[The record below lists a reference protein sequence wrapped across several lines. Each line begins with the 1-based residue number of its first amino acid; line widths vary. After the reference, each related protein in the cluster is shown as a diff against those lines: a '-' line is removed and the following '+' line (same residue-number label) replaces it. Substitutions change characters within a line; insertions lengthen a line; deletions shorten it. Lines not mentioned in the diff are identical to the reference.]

1 MSAKLK
7 PSTKVYEKDS
17 RGKMTN
23 RWKMQHHT
31 PSGTK
36 TDELL
41 KMYNDP
47 NFSRKKHLVKKEL
60 EKRGVVI

>member
-1 MSAKLK
+1 
-7 PSTKVYEKDS
+7 
-17 RGKMTN
+17 MTN